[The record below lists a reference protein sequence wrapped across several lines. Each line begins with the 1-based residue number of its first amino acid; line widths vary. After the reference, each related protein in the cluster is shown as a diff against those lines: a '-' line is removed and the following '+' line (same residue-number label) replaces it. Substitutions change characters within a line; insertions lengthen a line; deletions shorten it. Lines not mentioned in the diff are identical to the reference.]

1 MSKPIFLTEEGLAAL
16 EQELEDLKSV
26 KRKEIAEK
34 IKVALSFGDLSEN
47 SEYDEAKNDQAI
59 VEARIADI
67 EVMLKNVQ
75 VIDESELGTENIHI
89 GSKVE
94 VKVTAVKNGESSIK
108 EYRIVGSNEANPKA
122 GRISDESLIGKSLLG
137 HTVGDKV
144 EVEVP
149 AGVMLSWVR
158 SSRRSHLP
166 VPCRG
171 GPEAWAAG
179 HGPWPTHRQSCTG

>member
-67 EVMLKNVQ
+67 EVMLKTCK
-75 VIDESELGTENIHI
+75 SLM
-89 GSKVE
+89 KVNL
-94 VKVTAVKNGESSIK
+94 AQ
-108 EYRIVGSNEANPKA
+108 
-122 GRISDESLIGKSLLG
+122 RISTLVLKW
-137 HTVGDKV
+137 K
-144 EVEVP
+144 
-149 AGVMLSWVR
+149 
-158 SSRRSHLP
+158 
-166 VPCRG
+166 
-171 GPEAWAAG
+171 
-179 HGPWPTHRQSCTG
+179 

>member
-89 GSKVE
+89 GSKV
-94 VKVTAVKNGESSIK
+94 KVTAVKNGESSIK

-149 AGVMLSWVR
+149 AGVMLYEVLSI
-158 SSRRSHLP
+158 SK
-166 VPCRG
+166 
-171 GPEAWAAG
+171 
-179 HGPWPTHRQSCTG
+179 